1 MNVKM
6 VELHENFAKEI
17 CNEWRYDG
25 EYSVYNVPWDEAV
38 KQNWSIADE
47 AKRNI
52 QFRGVIDENNRL
64 IGFFRMT
71 KDDNND
77 IEIGLGMHPEL
88 CGQGFGKEFVK
99 IITDY
104 AHQKFPEH
112 KLYVEVRTFNKRAF
126 SCYNSSGYRLKCQHK
141 KVTALGIIE
150 YFRMEFDG

>member
-1 MNVKM
+1 MNYKI
-6 VELHENFAKEI
+6 VELNEKFAKEI

-47 AKRNI
+47 DKRGI
-52 QFRGVIDENNRL
+52 QFRGVIDENNIL

-71 KDDNND
+71 KDDKND

-88 CGQGFGKEFVK
+88 CGHGFGKKFVK

-104 AHQKFPEH
+104 AHKKFPQNI
-112 KLYVEVRTFNKRAF
+112 LYVEVRTFNKQAF
-126 SCYNSSGYRLKCQHK
+126 SCYKSSGYKLKCQHE
-141 KVTALGIIE
+141 KVTPLGIIE
-150 YFRMEFDG
+150 YFRMEFDR